1 MLSFGLQKI
10 TRLGVPSRG
19 TRFADPMDGPMLIS
33 IRELEL
39 HEVSFS
45 QEFRP
50 EAIDFGPDVQ
60 QHAPLATQ
68 GRAEL
73 VEEHRGR
80 GKSLEDIRV
89 VGDFSTELELRCARC
104 LEPVLRHVAG
114 NFDLIYRP
122 LGADAGMAE
131 RAIGGA
137 EAEIGYYQGEGLV
150 LEDVLREQVLL
161 AVPLK
166 AVCND
171 ACKGLCP
178 HCGKNLNVEACD
190 CQPVQEPRWQALHEI
205 RDKLKH

>member
-1 MLSFGLQKI
+1 
-10 TRLGVPSRG
+10 
-19 TRFADPMDGPMLIS
+19 MLIS

-39 HEVSFS
+39 HEVTFS

-50 EAIDFGPDVQ
+50 EVIDFGPDLR
-60 QHAPLATQ
+60 QHASLQTQ

-73 VEEHRGR
+73 VQERRGR
-80 GKSLEDIRV
+80 GQALEDIRM
-89 VGDFSTELELRCARC
+89 VGDFSTQLELRCARC
-104 LEPVLRHVAG
+104 LEPVLRPVAG
-114 NFDLIYRP
+114 DFDLIYRP
-122 LGADAGMAE
+122 LGADAGVPE
-131 RAIGGA
+131 RAIHGA
-137 EAEIGYYQGEGLV
+137 EAEIGYYRGEGVL

-178 HCGKNLNVEACD
+178 RCGKNLNVEACT
-190 CQPVQEPRWQALHEI
+190 CPPVQGQRWEALQGI